1 MYEIFEKL
9 LKKNNVKT
17 SDVSRAT
24 KISASTFSD
33 WKNGVSQ
40 PKPDKLLLIAE
51 YFNVSVDYLMTGKEP
66 TIEEKF
72 EEKYAILIKKIRN
85 DKKLS
90 NALLKYFAL
99 SDKEKSHVIETIN
112 LLSEVKKWLQK
123 KMY

>member
-66 TIEEKF
+66 TIEEMF

-85 DKKLS
+85 DKELS
-90 NALLKYFAL
+90 KALLKYFKL
-99 SDKEKSHVIETIN
+99 PDLKKKHIVELIN
-112 LLSEVKKWLQK
+112 LFSMEDK
-123 KMY
+123 

>member
-51 YFNVSVDYLMTGKEP
+51 YFNVSVDYLMTGKESEFTP
-66 TIEEKF
+66 EQSKLDLKISKDLVLKE
-72 EEKYAILIKKIRN
+72 AIKKYH
-85 DKKLS
+85 S
-90 NALLKYFAL
+90 
-99 SDKEKSHVIETIN
+99 
-112 LLSEVKKWLQK
+112 LSEKKK
-123 KMY
+123 KYVLEDMEG